1 MQSVKIASLQLK
13 VLEDKYDNI
22 EKLAELVADGA
33 AKGAD
38 IISLPE
44 IWNSPYQTDL
54 FPVNAEPEQGDS
66 WLAMSTIAR
75 KNGVYMVGGSIPFT
89 YEPNTCQL
97 SFSRDRKEFRAH
109 TDNMSDFYA
118 VRFTELPTIQG
129 QTVTADLTWTTER
142 DVLTRKNLTLEVV
155 RIEGDQFW
163 LWSNSGRIGLCIRIL
178 E

>member
-1 MQSVKIASLQLK
+1 MMTRFRPARALLIFAT
-13 VLEDKYDNI
+13 VLLPVLTGCTDKRMRSAFSEND
-22 EKLAELVADGA
+22 
-33 AKGAD
+33 
-38 IISLPE
+38 E
-44 IWNSPYQTDL
+44 IRL
-54 FPVNAEPEQGDS
+54 
-66 WLAMSTIAR
+66 
-75 KNGVYMVGGSIPFT
+75 MVGGSIPFT

>member
-1 MQSVKIASLQLK
+1 MRTRQFILLLLAALLLSGCAGDRMRDAF
-13 VLEDKYDNI
+13 EDGEDVR
-22 EKLAELVADGA
+22 L
-33 AKGAD
+33 
-38 IISLPE
+38 
-44 IWNSPYQTDL
+44 
-54 FPVNAEPEQGDS
+54 
-66 WLAMSTIAR
+66 
-75 KNGVYMVGGSIPFT
+75 MVGGQVVFT

-97 SFSRDRKEFRAH
+97 AFSREQKEFRAH

-118 VRFTELPTIQG
+118 VRFTEIPSTLG

-163 LWSNSGRIGLCIRIL
+163 LWSNSGRIGLSIRVL

>member
-1 MQSVKIASLQLK
+1 MIRFRTVLSLLAS
-13 VLEDKYDNI
+13 
-22 EKLAELVADGA
+22 A
-33 AKGAD
+33 AILSALSGCSDQRMRSAFGEND
-38 IISLPE
+38 E
-44 IWNSPYQTDL
+44 ICL
-54 FPVNAEPEQGDS
+54 
-66 WLAMSTIAR
+66 
-75 KNGVYMVGGSIPFT
+75 MVGGSIPFT

-118 VRFTELPTIQG
+118 VTFTELPSTLG

>member
-1 MQSVKIASLQLK
+1 MMTRFRPARALLLFVT
-13 VLEDKYDNI
+13 VLLPVLTGCTDKRMRSAFSEND
-22 EKLAELVADGA
+22 
-33 AKGAD
+33 
-38 IISLPE
+38 E
-44 IWNSPYQTDL
+44 IRL
-54 FPVNAEPEQGDS
+54 
-66 WLAMSTIAR
+66 
-75 KNGVYMVGGSIPFT
+75 MVGGSIPFT
-89 YEPNTCQL
+89 FEPNTCQL

>member
-1 MQSVKIASLQLK
+1 MIRTRHILLLFSALLLLCGCSDTRMRTAFS
-13 VLEDKYDNI
+13 ESD
-22 EKLAELVADGA
+22 
-33 AKGAD
+33 D
-38 IISLPE
+38 IRL
-44 IWNSPYQTDL
+44 
-54 FPVNAEPEQGDS
+54 
-66 WLAMSTIAR
+66 
-75 KNGVYMVGGSIPFT
+75 MVGGTVPFT

-97 SFSRDRKEFRAH
+97 AFSRDRKEFRAH

-118 VRFTELPTIQG
+118 VTFSQIPSTLG

-163 LWSNSGRIGLCIRIL
+163 LWSNSGRIGLSIRVL

>member
-1 MQSVKIASLQLK
+1 MTRFRPARALLLFVT
-13 VLEDKYDNI
+13 VLLPVLTGCTDKRMRSAFSEND
-22 EKLAELVADGA
+22 
-33 AKGAD
+33 
-38 IISLPE
+38 E
-44 IWNSPYQTDL
+44 IRL
-54 FPVNAEPEQGDS
+54 
-66 WLAMSTIAR
+66 
-75 KNGVYMVGGSIPFT
+75 MVGGSIPFT
-89 YEPNTCQL
+89 FEPNTCQL

>member
-1 MQSVKIASLQLK
+1 MIRTRH
-13 VLEDKYDNI
+13 I
-22 EKLAELVADGA
+22 
-33 AKGAD
+33 
-38 IISLPE
+38 LPLLSALLLLCGCSDTRMRTAFSESDE
-44 IWNSPYQTDL
+44 IRL
-54 FPVNAEPEQGDS
+54 
-66 WLAMSTIAR
+66 
-75 KNGVYMVGGSIPFT
+75 MVGGTVPFT

-97 SFSRDRKEFRAH
+97 AFSRDRKEFRAH

-118 VRFTELPTIQG
+118 VTFSQIPSTLG

-163 LWSNSGRIGLCIRIL
+163 LWSNSGRIGLSIRIL

>member
-1 MQSVKIASLQLK
+1 MMTRFRPARALLLFTT
-13 VLEDKYDNI
+13 VLLPVLTGCTDKRMRSAFSEND
-22 EKLAELVADGA
+22 
-33 AKGAD
+33 
-38 IISLPE
+38 E
-44 IWNSPYQTDL
+44 IRL
-54 FPVNAEPEQGDS
+54 
-66 WLAMSTIAR
+66 
-75 KNGVYMVGGSIPFT
+75 MVGGSIPFT
-89 YEPNTCQL
+89 SEPNTCQL

>member
-1 MQSVKIASLQLK
+1 MIRLRSALPL
-13 VLEDKYDNI
+13 L
-22 EKLAELVADGA
+22 LVAA
-33 AKGAD
+33 
-38 IISLPE
+38 ILPVLAGCSDKRMRSAFSENDE
-44 IWNSPYQTDL
+44 IRL
-54 FPVNAEPEQGDS
+54 
-66 WLAMSTIAR
+66 
-75 KNGVYMVGGSIPFT
+75 MVGGSIPFT

-118 VRFTELPTIQG
+118 VSFRELPSSLG

-155 RIEGDQFW
+155 RIEGDQLW

>member
-1 MQSVKIASLQLK
+1 MIRLRSTLPLLFA
-13 VLEDKYDNI
+13 VLTILTGCSDKRMRSAFSEND
-22 EKLAELVADGA
+22 
-33 AKGAD
+33 
-38 IISLPE
+38 E
-44 IWNSPYQTDL
+44 IRL
-54 FPVNAEPEQGDS
+54 
-66 WLAMSTIAR
+66 
-75 KNGVYMVGGSIPFT
+75 MVGGSIPFT

-118 VRFTELPTIQG
+118 VTFRELPSNLG